1 MFKVYV
7 GTTNVIK
14 LEAVKHVLSDFVVE
28 GINVGSG
35 VSSQPKSDEE
45 TIQGAK
51 NRALGLP
58 DRTLRIGLEAGVEKH
73 NDIVFLINWGVLID
87 EDNNVYY
94 AGGTRIPLPK
104 YIGERLYNEDVE
116 LADVIDYSFNR
127 EDIKHQE
134 GTVGILTNNYV
145 KRVDIFIHIVKLLY
159 GQYLYK
165 RSN

>member
-58 DRTLRIGLEAGVEKH
+58 D
-73 NDIVFLINWGVLID
+73 
-87 EDNNVYY
+87 
-94 AGGTRIPLPK
+94 
-104 YIGERLYNEDVE
+104 E
-116 LADVIDYSFNR
+116 LA
-127 EDIKHQE
+127 
-134 GTVGILTNNYV
+134 
-145 KRVDIFIHIVKLLY
+145 
-159 GQYLYK
+159 
-165 RSN
+165 